1 MQIQELYKIF
11 LASTGVCTD
20 TRTIKTGNIFFALK
34 GDHFNGNTYALK
46 ALEAGAGFAVVD
58 EDIEPG
64 NPELILVTDVL
75 KCLQDLAGYHRSQ
88 FDIPFIGITGS
99 NGKTTTKE
107 LVHAVLSTKYKTYT
121 TEGNLNNHIGIP
133 LTLLKVKKDAEIAIV
148 EMGANHQ
155 KEIAGYCVYT
165 QPTHGLITNC
175 GKAHLEGFGS
185 LEGVRKGKGELFDF
199 IREKSGV
206 VFINNDYEYLQRMS
220 KGIQKIIS
228 YGSENADFTGSSKDS
243 GDGFLQVSVTRGAD
257 LPLIKTHLVGDYN
270 LPNVLVAVAIGKTFA
285 VPEAQILEALENYIP
300 TNSRS
305 QMIEKRGAKIILDA
319 YNANPSS
326 MRAAIMN
333 FGKMA
338 GDKKYILLG
347 GMKEMGSES
356 QSEHKG
362 IIDLLEE
369 YRWEKAVLVGE
380 EFRDVP
386 QDYLHFANAEEARA
400 WFTDQDIKDA
410 LVLIKGSRGIRM
422 EKLLEGF

>member
-11 LASTGVCTD
+11 LDSTGVCTD
-20 TRTIKTGNIFFALK
+20 TRAIKPGNLFFALK
-34 GDHFNGNTYALK
+34 GDNFNGNTYALK
-46 ALEAGAGFAVVD
+46 ALEAGARCAIVD
-58 EDIEPG
+58 EEIEPG
-64 NPELILVTDVL
+64 NHKLIVVDDVL

-155 KEIAGYCVYT
+155 KEIAGYCVYAR
-165 QPTHGLITNC
+165 PTHGLITNC

-199 IREKSGV
+199 LREHNGTA
-206 VFINNDYEYLQRMS
+206 FINNDYDYLLEMS
-220 KGIQKIIS
+220 KGIRSIIS
-228 YGSENADFTGSSKDS
+228 YGSNSADFTGNNEESE
-243 GDGFLQVSVTRGAD
+243 DGFLRVRITHGAD
-257 LPLIKTHLVGDYN
+257 LPIIKTHLVGDYN
-270 LPNVLVAVAIGKTFA
+270 LPNVLVAVTIGKTFG
-285 VPEAQILEALENYIP
+285 VPEAQIHEALEKYIP

-305 QMIEKRGAKIILDA
+305 QMIEKRGARIILDA

-326 MRAAIMN
+326 MRAAIIN

-338 GDKKYILLG
+338 GEKKYILLG
-347 GMKEMGSES
+347 GMKEMGIES
-356 QSEHKG
+356 HSEHKS
-362 IIDLLEE
+362 IVDLLSE
-369 YRWEKAVLVGE
+369 YKWEKAVLVGE
-380 EFRDVP
+380 EFMDIP
-386 QDYLHFANAEEARA
+386 EEYLHFATADKAQI
-400 WFTDQDIKDA
+400 WFAQQDIKDA

-422 EKLLEGF
+422 EKLLEGL